1 MIYEYAL
8 DPTLVVDWAIGR
20 KGRFVGQ
27 FGMDQRRLVSD
38 YPKDWASE
46 VYGAFYEHFGYD
58 DSSLEFQNAQPELQS
73 YVQWLSEFTVQRNV
87 MRTAE
92 HTWLQGAVA
101 EHGRRP
107 FHAIMTTTGD
117 DVECGEVI
125 TPEVLDNIRDARWY
139 LPTIMATKKSAEN
152 LAAAMEPML
161 RGAQYIVLVDPY
173 FDAADARYQAS
184 FAALIRAACR
194 ARGNG
199 SSLPEL
205 IVMTGVE
212 QKRTRDGKKFTRA
225 EMAGVANE
233 LRAKAQRV
241 IPNLLPR
248 GMCVSFYCLK
258 HPDGGDPLHNRYI
271 LTDIGGVIA
280 PYGLAEYKR
289 GKANDAKD
297 DLTPMPKGMYSER
310 HQQYVKKVGIDIV
323 LGEIQIDGKA
333 E

>member
-1 MIYEYAL
+1 VIYEYAL
-8 DPTLVVDWAIGR
+8 DPMLVVDWAIGG

-38 YPKDWASE
+38 YPKDWAGE
-46 VYGAFYEHFGYD
+46 VYGAFYEYFGCD
-58 DSSLEFQNAQPELQS
+58 DSSLAFQNAQPELQS
-73 YVQWLSEFTVQRNV
+73 YVQWLSEFTVQRDV
-87 MRTAE
+87 SRTAE

-107 FHAIMTTTGD
+107 FHAIMTTTEDGI
-117 DVECGEVI
+117 ECREVI
-125 TPEVLDNIRDARWY
+125 TPEVLDNLRDSRWY

-152 LAAAMEPML
+152 LAVAMEPML

-184 FAALIRAACR
+184 FSALVRAACG

-199 SSLPEL
+199 SSLPQL
-205 IVMTGVE
+205 IVMTGIE
-212 QKRTRDGKKFTRA
+212 QKRKRDEGKFTRA
-225 EMAGVANE
+225 AMTRIADE
-233 LRAKAQRV
+233 LCVKARQE
-241 IPNLLPR
+241 IPKLLPR

-258 HPDGGDPLHNRYI
+258 HPDGGDPLHNRYV

-280 PYGLAEYKR
+280 PYGLAEYRR
-289 GKANDAKD
+289 GKARDAKD

-310 HQQYVKKVGIDIV
+310 HQQYVKKIGIDIV
-323 LGEIQIDGKA
+323 LGEIRIEGNA
-333 E
+333 R